1 MSNVIPF
8 SAVTEPFG
16 GGGITVRK
24 FLRLHGDRLG
34 IPTGRFRYWLNSR
47 DQNGLTAYRAVAKL
61 DPHRSGLLLIHLP
74 AFERW
79 LRDRWQ
85 SKRRRTRGGAGRSTS
100 AAGT

>member
-16 GGGITVRK
+16 GRGVTVRK
-24 FLRLHGDRLG
+24 FLDQHADQLG
-34 IPTGRFRYWLNSR
+34 IPAGRLRYWLNSR
-47 DQNGLTAYRAVAKL
+47 ERNGLTAHRAVAKL

-79 LRDRWQ
+79 MRAKRA
-85 SKRRRTRGGAGRSTS
+85 SKRPSLRARR
-100 AAGT
+100 